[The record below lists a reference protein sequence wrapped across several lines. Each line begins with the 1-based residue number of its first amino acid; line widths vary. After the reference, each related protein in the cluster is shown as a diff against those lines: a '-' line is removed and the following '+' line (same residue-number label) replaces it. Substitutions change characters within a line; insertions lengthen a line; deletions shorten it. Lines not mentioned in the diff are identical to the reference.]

1 MPEAATVVT
10 ETTPTQTQSTEQTQ
24 TSESTPQGPIHGNP
38 AAEEARRALYEK
50 HYGTTAPQTTE
61 VAPTPTPTPAPAV
74 TAPATSEPTV
84 TTPAAPA
91 QVTLPQEFLEAFT
104 AMKAELAAI
113 KGAVAPPPPPPPPVD
128 PNAEPTWISLLREGK
143 VKEAEDALVE
153 SVAKRQRE
161 DIAKTQQETVDQ
173 AVTRAREI
181 ARAEADVES
190 FVKEL
195 RVANPDLSIMESFVT
210 NDAQARLARVQASGS
225 IKTTDDAVREYKKAV
240 LDATE
245 SARKIAQQ
253 LRGVGKTEAMVRTKE
268 VLSASTP
275 TPQQIVQRQD
285 TSAAPTGEQPAGDPV
300 EEARKYLE
308 ARQQRET
315 SLKNPYA
322 R

>member
-10 ETTPTQTQSTEQTQ
+10 ETPSTQETPVTPVTPA
-24 TSESTPQGPIHGNP
+24 SEPVQGNP

-50 HYGTTAPQTTE
+50 HYGTPAAAEP
-61 VAPTPTPTPAPAV
+61 VVPATPAPVAV
-74 TAPATSEPTV
+74 TTATSEPV
-84 TTPAAPA
+84 APAPTAPA
-91 QVTLPQEFLEAFT
+91 QVTLPQEFLDAFN
-104 AMKAELAAI
+104 AMKSELAAI
-113 KGAVAPPPPPPPPVD
+113 KGAVAPPPPPAPPAD

-161 DIAKTQQETVDQ
+161 DIAKQQQETVDQ

-210 NDAQARLARVQASGS
+210 NDAQARLAKVQASGV
-225 IKTTDDAVREYKKAV
+225 IKTTEDAVREYKRAV

-253 LRGVGKTEAMVRTKE
+253 LRGVGKTEAMVRNKE

-285 TSAAPTGEQPAGDPV
+285 TPVTPSGEQPAADPV

-315 SLKNPYA
+315 GLKNPFA